1 MAAAAASYPR
11 YPSVAAPPF
20 GGLGGI
26 IPSPMVS
33 GSHPAAAR
41 PLPGA
46 HPSLAATSTPSSLA
60 SYPSYPGA
68 HGALGHSAASRE
80 KEDTERAEAERR
92 ARERREAE
100 ERQRQKEAEQSQR
113 DAEARSSREGFPAYV
128 RDRNGDSGENN
139 RERSPVRPGSG
150 QAKDRRVSGAG
161 GEAVTAVVD
170 LSTSQKTPTDMSV
183 TPRPVSDHSSAVT
196 SRPGS
201 VVSHHGTPPALPV
214 KHVTSGELRQREER
228 ICDDISIIAEKPGEG
243 NRSGTN
249 SVTGRA
255 SVSSDHSITRINGG
269 PASGHENG
277 LKSDS
282 PAGLKPPGHH
292 SLAAGAPHPAASPYG
307 GLYPGAQ
314 ARPGQ
319 PPPPSAASSYLA
331 AAAAGHH
338 GLAPPSHDPRTLAM
352 FPHMA
357 MSQSLR
363 PPNPL
368 DPYSASYAALDPYR
382 DPFRLDLLARDPLR
396 EARDREL
403 LRLGAGAAP
412 ASLGSLELERAKAYG
427 LGAAGAGYPGL
438 APPSAYPGY
447 PPTTFAAAQAA
458 QAAASASLAHSHAQK
473 MASAHGLG
481 SLYPSSAGLHPSLA
495 GYPGAALGYPGAAAG
510 LNGAAGQFNGKDP
523 LRR

>member
-1 MAAAAASYPR
+1 MAAAAAASYPR

-26 IPSPMVS
+26 VPSPMVS
-33 GSHPAAAR
+33 GAHPAAAR
-41 PLPGA
+41 PMS
-46 HPSLAATSTPSSLA
+46 HPSLAATSTP

-68 HGALGHSAASRE
+68 HGALAHPGAASRE
-80 KEDTERAEAERR
+80 KEDRDRAEAERR

-100 ERQRQKEAEQSQR
+100 ERQRHREAEQSHR
-113 DAEARSSREGFPAYV
+113 DAEARSSREGFPSYV
-128 RDRNGDSGENN
+128 RDRNGDSGEGARE

-150 QAKDRRVSGAG
+150 LAKDRRGSGAG

-183 TPRPVSDHSSAVT
+183 TPRPVSDLSSTVT

-214 KHVTSGELRQREER
+214 KLVTSGELRQREER

-243 NRSGTN
+243 NRSGAN

-292 SLAAGAPHPAASPYG
+292 SLGAGAAHPAASPYG
-307 GLYPGAQ
+307 GLYPGPQ

-331 AAAAGHH
+331 AAAAAGQFTQ
-338 GLAPPSHDPRTLAM
+338 PSPDPRTLAM
-352 FPHMA
+352 FPHM

-382 DPFRLDLLARDPLR
+382 DPFRLDLLGRDPLR

-403 LRLGAGAAP
+403 LRLGAGAGA

-447 PPTTFAAAQAA
+447 PPTTYAAAHAA

-481 SLYPSSAGLHPSLA
+481 SLYPSSAGLHPGLA
-495 GYPGAALGYPGAAAG
+495 GYPGAALGYPGPAAG

>member
-1 MAAAAASYPR
+1 MAAAASSYPR
-11 YPSVAAPPF
+11 YPSAAAPPF

-26 IPSPMVS
+26 IPAPIVS
-33 GSHPAAAR
+33 GSHPASAR
-41 PLPGA
+41 PIPG
-46 HPSLAATSTPSSLA
+46 LASTSTPSSLA
-60 SYPSYPGA
+60 SYSSYPGA
-68 HGALGHSAASRE
+68 HGALGHPLASRE
-80 KEDTERAEAERR
+80 KEDRDRLEAERR

-100 ERQRQKEAEQSQR
+100 ERQRQKEAEQSHR
-113 DAEARSSREGFPAYV
+113 DTEARSSREGFPAYV
-128 RDRNGDSGENN
+128 RDRDRNGDEAA

-150 QAKDRRVSGAG
+150 QARRVSGPSV
-161 GEAVTAVVD
+161 EAVTAVVD
-170 LSTSQKTPTDMSV
+170 LSTSQKTPTDMS
-183 TPRPVSDHSSAVT
+183 TPRSVSVSSNTVT

-214 KHVTSGELRQREER
+214 KHVTGGELRQREER

-243 NRSGTN
+243 NRSGAN

-282 PAGLKPPGHH
+282 VKPPGGHH
-292 SLAAGAPHPAASPYG
+292 GLPPGAPHPAAASAYG

-314 ARPGQ
+314 SRPGQ
-319 PPPPSAASSYLA
+319 PQPPSAASNYLA
-331 AAAAGHH
+331 AAAAGHAS
-338 GLAPPSHDPRTLAM
+338 LAPPSHDPRTLTM
-352 FPHMA
+352 FPHM

-382 DPFRLDLLARDPLR
+382 DPFRLDLLGRDPLR
-396 EARDREL
+396 EAREREL
-403 LRLGAGAAP
+403 MRLGAGAA
-412 ASLGSLELERAKAYG
+412 ASPLGLVNSELERAKAYG
-427 LGAAGAGYPGL
+427 LGAPGAGYPGL

-447 PPTTFAAAQAA
+447 PPNTLAAAQAA
-458 QAAASASLAHSHAQK
+458 QAAASASLAAHK
-473 MASAHGLG
+473 MASTHGLG
-481 SLYPSSAGLHPSLA
+481 SLYPSSTGLHPSLA
-495 GYPGAALGYPGAAAG
+495 GYPGSALGYPGPPSGLNGVPGHAAAG
-510 LNGAAGQFNGKDP
+510 QYNGKDP

>member
-33 GSHPAAAR
+33 ASHPASAR
-41 PLPGA
+41 PMPGQ

-60 SYPSYPGA
+60 GYPSYP
-68 HGALGHSAASRE
+68 HGALAHPASRE
-80 KEDTERAEAERR
+80 KEDRERAEAERR
-92 ARERREAE
+92 ARRETE
-100 ERQRQKEAEQSQR
+100 ERQRDS
-113 DAEARSSREGFPAYV
+113 EARSSREGFPSYV
-128 RDRNGDSGENN
+128 RDRNGDTEPPGA
-139 RERSPVRPGSG
+139 RERSPVRSGQVKDRRGSG
-150 QAKDRRVSGAG
+150 QP
-161 GEAVTAVVD
+161 EAVTQAVVD
-170 LSTSQKTPTDMSV
+170 LSTSQKPTDMSL
-183 TPRPVSDHSSAVT
+183 TPRGPLSDVTSGALVT

-201 VVSHHGTPPALPV
+201 VVSRHSTPPALPV
-214 KHVTSGELRQREER
+214 KHVTSSELRQREER

-243 NRSGTN
+243 NRSGAN
-249 SVTGRA
+249 SVTGRPV

-282 PAGLKPPGHH
+282 PASSGLKAHH
-292 SLAAGAPHPAASPYG
+292 SLPAASPYG
-307 GLYPGAQ
+307 GLYPG

-352 FPHMA
+352 FPHM
-357 MSQSLR
+357 MTGSLR
-363 PPNPL
+363 PTL
-368 DPYSASYAALDPYR
+368 DPYSASYAAALDPYR
-382 DPFRLDLLARDPLR
+382 ADPYRLDLLGRDPLR
-396 EARDREL
+396 EAREREL
-403 LRLGAGAAP
+403 IRLGAP

-427 LGAAGAGYPGL
+427 LAGAAGAGYPGL

-481 SLYPSSAGLHPSLA
+481 SLYPSSGLHPSLA
-495 GYPGAALGYPGAAAG
+495 GYPGAALGYPGPG